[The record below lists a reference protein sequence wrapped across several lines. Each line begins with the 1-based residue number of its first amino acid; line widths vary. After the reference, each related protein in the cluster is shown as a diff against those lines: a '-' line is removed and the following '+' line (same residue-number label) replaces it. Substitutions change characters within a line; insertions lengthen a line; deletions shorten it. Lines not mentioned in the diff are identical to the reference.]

1 MTDSTNT
8 ALYQYVLGLAD
19 DALILGQRTSEWCSR
34 GPFLEEDIALSN
46 LALDYI
52 GRARMFYQYAAE
64 IEGEDRTEDDLAY
77 FRDERDFTNLVINEL
92 PNFDFAFSIVRQYL
106 LDVHACLYLEQ
117 MQHSN
122 DQRLKEI
129 AAKSIKESRYHLKRS
144 ETWVLQL
151 GQGTQESAKRMQ
163 DALDELWGYTPEL
176 FISSEAELALGC
188 ESQDQGFVAVNRE
201 SLRHSWLEQVSAHM
215 LKSGLIIPEQNWQ
228 VVGGRKGDHSEHLGH
243 LLSEMQILQRSY
255 PGLEW

>member
-1 MTDSTNT
+1 MTNSTNT
-8 ALYQYVLGLAD
+8 ALFNYVLGLAD

-52 GRARMFYQYAAE
+52 GRARMFYQYAAQV
-64 IEGEDRTEDDLAY
+64 EGKDRTEDDLAY
-77 FRDERDFTNLVINEL
+77 FRDEREYTNLVINEL

-117 MQHSN
+117 LTKSA
-122 DQRLKEI
+122 DQRLSEI
-129 AAKSIKESRYHLKRS
+129 AAKAIKETRYHLKRS

-151 GQGTQESAKRMQ
+151 GQGTEESAKRMQ

-176 FISSEAELALGC
+176 FISSEAELALSG
-188 ESQDQGFVAVNRE
+188 EEGEASIAVNRE
-201 SLRHSWLEQVSAHM
+201 ALRHSWLEQVTAQM
-215 LKSGLIIPEQNWQ
+215 LVSGLAIPEQSWQ
-228 VVGGRKGDHSEHLGH
+228 VVGGRNGDHSEHLGH

>member
-1 MTDSTNT
+1 MTNLTNK

-52 GRARMFYQYAAE
+52 GRARMFYQYAAQ
-64 IEGEDRTEDDLAY
+64 IEGLGRSEDDLAY
-77 FRDERDFTNLVINEL
+77 FRDEREFSNLLINEL

-117 MQHSN
+117 LSQSS
-122 DQRLKEI
+122 DQRLSEI

-151 GQGTQESAKRMQ
+151 GQGTQESARRMQ
-163 DALDELWGYTPEL
+163 DALNELWGYTPEL
-176 FISSEAELALGC
+176 FISSDAENALISDS
-188 ESQDQGFVAVNRE
+188 ETAEVAVGRE
-201 SLRHSWLEQVSAHM
+201 TLKNTWLEQVTAHIKRSA
-215 LKSGLIIPEQNWQ
+215 LELPEQSWQ